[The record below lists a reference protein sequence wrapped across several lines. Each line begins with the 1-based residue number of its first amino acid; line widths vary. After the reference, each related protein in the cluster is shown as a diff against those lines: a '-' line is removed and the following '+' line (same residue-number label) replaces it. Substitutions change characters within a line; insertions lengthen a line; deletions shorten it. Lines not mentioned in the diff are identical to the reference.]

1 VGLCAPH
8 HIAANTDIATNAL
21 CLIESSLK
29 FNLRHYAYWLLAGS
43 GLQFAPQAKAG
54 LYNENHHP
62 YICGSRDK

>member
-1 VGLCAPH
+1 VPH
-8 HIAANTDIATNAL
+8 CELLEIQSA
-21 CLIESSLK
+21 K

-54 LYNENHHP
+54 QYNENHHP